1 MRRTMQIC
9 VLGHLEAHVDDRP
22 VALGGPKQRAVLA
35 MLGLEA
41 NRTVSADRLAAG
53 LWGEE
58 LPPSAG
64 KMIQTYVS
72 RLRHAMADDH
82 GAAILTHGRGYELR
96 IDPDFV
102 DVHRLERLVADAA
115 RSTMDEQPG
124 HAAREAL
131 ALFRGE
137 PLADLVDE
145 PFAATE
151 IPRLERLRET
161 AAELAIDAD
170 LAAGRHQE
178 VLAEIEARLGRNPM
192 RERLHAQRMLALY
205 RCGRQAEALDAYRH
219 ARRTLVDEIGVEPG
233 PDLKRLH
240 EAILRQD
247 PALDV
252 KPAAPELPR
261 ALDASESPPLV
272 ARERELR
279 RLRARWQGAAG
290 GAGSLVAVVGA
301 HGSGKTH
308 LAAALAATAHRDGAR
323 VEYAAGAQPPE
334 RALAALA
341 RTRDAQQ
348 PTLLVLDDADRAPAD
363 VLAALRELSRGL
375 GRLPALVLATGQKAA
390 TLERLEPHEL
400 VGLEPLGADAV
411 RAIAGHYAPAD
422 ADVPVDALLATSHGV
437 ARSVHEAASEWARR
451 EAVRQVD
458 AVAERAAAA
467 GTEARALE
475 AELAGRVVSLQ
486 AARERAGRVART
498 DVPGPVL
505 CPYKGL
511 APFEIDDAECFF
523 GREQLVAELVARLVG
538 TRLLGVVG
546 PSGSGKSS
554 VVRAGL
560 LPALAGGALPGSD
573 TWVRALIR
581 PGEHPMRELRR
592 ARADGNGRAVLV
604 VDQLEELFT
613 ACRDEHERMTFV
625 AALVRAVRERRA
637 AVVLAVRADF
647 YGRCAAYPEL
657 AALLAAN
664 HVLVGPM
671 DHDELR
677 RAIELP
683 ARHAGLRLEP
693 GLADR
698 LLADCEGEPGALPL
712 LSTAL
717 LELWQRRDGRH
728 VRLAAYERTGG
739 VRGAVAR
746 LAEAAY
752 ERLEPDQRVAAR
764 RLLLRLTA
772 EEGGAAVR
780 RRVALDELG
789 DDSGRVLDVLAESR
803 LVTVSEGSVE
813 VAHEALLREWPR
825 LAGWL
830 EEDRDG
836 QRIHRHLARAARE
849 WRDGGRDRAE
859 LYRGARLASALEW
872 RAAHEPELNTTEQQ
886 FLDASR
892 LAGERQRRRLQ
903 LVLAG
908 VIALLAVATVA
919 ALAALDQRGQARSEA
934 RAAQAQR
941 LGAQAL
947 NDEELD
953 RALLVARQ
961 GVALDDAPGTRDNLL
976 AVLRRAPAAMAV
988 MRGDGDVVNAVAL
1001 HPNGRTLAIGDDDGT
1016 LVFLDAATRRR
1027 LGRHEAG
1034 MTARI
1039 TSLAFSP
1046 DGSRLASAGFDNQG
1060 GGFVDLFDGRS
1071 LRYITRL
1078 GVAELVDERAPLASF
1093 SPDSRVLAV
1102 NAEYATSRL
1111 VFRWDAKTGDA
1122 LRRMVMPAAESPA
1135 LFDFVSDGRVVTVAK
1150 DATTV
1155 RDVATLRPLRRFP
1168 AGGEATALSRAAGLV
1183 AFGARDGSVRLLDLQ
1198 TGALRAAAGRHE
1210 GPVAA
1215 MRFSSRGDRLVTAG
1229 TDERLIVWDPRRA
1242 TAVETLAARGIG
1254 HIQDLDVAADGRT
1267 AYSAG
1272 RDGTVIAWDLTGE
1285 RRWER
1290 RFEVRS
1296 ARRLWRRPLAT
1307 TADGSQFAVIV
1318 AGGGVDLFN
1327 SHTLRRTAHFQP
1339 ARGRAVGAALAPDGA
1354 TLAITTDAG
1363 TLELWD
1369 TRARRRLVEPQI
1381 AHAYA
1386 PETVTFSGDG
1396 RWLATGDAS
1405 IVRLWDVP
1413 RRTTAGSFV
1422 QGGGHHLSLSPGWH
1436 DARRHSPERP
1446 LPRRPRDPL
1455 GARARADPDR
1465 TRPGRHRR
1473 TLCAGRTLAGL
1484 RRPRRTC
1491 VDGRHAHMEADRPH
1505 GRGRRLDPR
1514 RRDQSRRPPARD
1526 DLERRHRP
1534 PVGPHG
1540 APPDRHRAARR
1551 FRRHARGRIHPRR
1564 HPSRRDPRARRRGL
1578 GRPAVL
1584 VDASRLRS
1592 RRPHA
1597 HTRGLDE
1604 PAARARL

>member
-1 MRRTMQIC
+1 M
-9 VLGHLEAHVDDRP
+9 
-22 VALGGPKQRAVLA
+22 ALGGPKQRAVLA

-58 LPPSAG
+58 LPPSAA

-115 RSTMDEQPG
+115 RSNMDEQPG

-170 LAAGRHQE
+170 LAAGRHQQ

-279 RLRARWQGAAG
+279 RLQARWRGAAD

-348 PTLLVLDDADRAPAD
+348 PTLLVLDDADRAPVD

-400 VGLEPLGADAV
+400 IGLEPLGADAV

-592 ARADGNGRAVLV
+592 AR
-604 VDQLEELFT
+604 
-613 ACRDEHERMTFV
+613 
-625 AALVRAVRERRA
+625 VR
-637 AVVLAVRADF
+637 
-647 YGRCAAYPEL
+647 
-657 AALLAAN
+657 
-664 HVLVGPM
+664 
-671 DHDELR
+671 
-677 RAIELP
+677 
-683 ARHAGLRLEP
+683 
-693 GLADR
+693 
-698 LLADCEGEPGALPL
+698 
-712 LSTAL
+712 T
-717 LELWQRRDGRH
+717 
-728 VRLAAYERTGG
+728 
-739 VRGAVAR
+739 
-746 LAEAAY
+746 
-752 ERLEPDQRVAAR
+752 
-764 RLLLRLTA
+764 
-772 EEGGAAVR
+772 
-780 RRVALDELG
+780 
-789 DDSGRVLDVLAESR
+789 
-803 LVTVSEGSVE
+803 
-813 VAHEALLREWPR
+813 
-825 LAGWL
+825 
-830 EEDRDG
+830 
-836 QRIHRHLARAARE
+836 
-849 WRDGGRDRAE
+849 
-859 LYRGARLASALEW
+859 
-872 RAAHEPELNTTEQQ
+872 
-886 FLDASR
+886 
-892 LAGERQRRRLQ
+892 
-903 LVLAG
+903 
-908 VIALLAVATVA
+908 ATVA
-919 ALAALDQRGQARSEA
+919 PCSSSTSSRSC
-934 RAAQAQR
+934 
-941 LGAQAL
+941 
-947 NDEELD
+947 
-953 RALLVARQ
+953 
-961 GVALDDAPGTRDNLL
+961 
-976 AVLRRAPAAMAV
+976 
-988 MRGDGDVVNAVAL
+988 
-1001 HPNGRTLAIGDDDGT
+1001 
-1016 LVFLDAATRRR
+1016 
-1027 LGRHEAG
+1027 
-1034 MTARI
+1034 
-1039 TSLAFSP
+1039 SP
-1046 DGSRLASAGFDNQG
+1046 
-1060 GGFVDLFDGRS
+1060 
-1071 LRYITRL
+1071 
-1078 GVAELVDERAPLASF
+1078 
-1093 SPDSRVLAV
+1093 
-1102 NAEYATSRL
+1102 
-1111 VFRWDAKTGDA
+1111 
-1122 LRRMVMPAAESPA
+1122 
-1135 LFDFVSDGRVVTVAK
+1135 
-1150 DATTV
+1150 
-1155 RDVATLRPLRRFP
+1155 P
-1168 AGGEATALSRAAGLV
+1168 AGTS
-1183 AFGARDGSVRLLDLQ
+1183 
-1198 TGALRAAAGRHE
+1198 T
-1210 GPVAA
+1210 
-1215 MRFSSRGDRLVTAG
+1215 
-1229 TDERLIVWDPRRA
+1229 
-1242 TAVETLAARGIG
+1242 
-1254 HIQDLDVAADGRT
+1254 
-1267 AYSAG
+1267 SA
-1272 RDGTVIAWDLTGE
+1272 
-1285 RRWER
+1285 
-1290 RFEVRS
+1290 
-1296 ARRLWRRPLAT
+1296 
-1307 TADGSQFAVIV
+1307 
-1318 AGGGVDLFN
+1318 
-1327 SHTLRRTAHFQP
+1327 
-1339 ARGRAVGAALAPDGA
+1339 
-1354 TLAITTDAG
+1354 
-1363 TLELWD
+1363 
-1369 TRARRRLVEPQI
+1369 
-1381 AHAYA
+1381 
-1386 PETVTFSGDG
+1386 
-1396 RWLATGDAS
+1396 
-1405 IVRLWDVP
+1405 
-1413 RRTTAGSFV
+1413 
-1422 QGGGHHLSLSPGWH
+1422 
-1436 DARRHSPERP
+1436 
-1446 LPRRPRDPL
+1446 
-1455 GARARADPDR
+1455 
-1465 TRPGRHRR
+1465 
-1473 TLCAGRTLAGL
+1473 
-1484 RRPRRTC
+1484 
-1491 VDGRHAHMEADRPH
+1491 
-1505 GRGRRLDPR
+1505 
-1514 RRDQSRRPPARD
+1514 
-1526 DLERRHRP
+1526 
-1534 PVGPHG
+1534 
-1540 APPDRHRAARR
+1540 
-1551 FRRHARGRIHPRR
+1551 
-1564 HPSRRDPRARRRGL
+1564 
-1578 GRPAVL
+1578 
-1584 VDASRLRS
+1584 
-1592 RRPHA
+1592 
-1597 HTRGLDE
+1597 
-1604 PAARARL
+1604 

>member
-1 MRRTMQIC
+1 M
-9 VLGHLEAHVDDRP
+9 
-22 VALGGPKQRAVLA
+22 
-35 MLGLEA
+35 
-41 NRTVSADRLAAG
+41 
-53 LWGEE
+53 
-58 LPPSAG
+58 
-64 KMIQTYVS
+64 
-72 RLRHAMADDH
+72 
-82 GAAILTHGRGYELR
+82 
-96 IDPDFV
+96 
-102 DVHRLERLVADAA
+102 
-115 RSTMDEQPG
+115 
-124 HAAREAL
+124 
-131 ALFRGE
+131 
-137 PLADLVDE
+137 DE

-205 RCGRQAEALDAYRH
+205 RCGRRPRRS
-219 ARRTLVDEIGVEPG
+219 RRTDT
-233 PDLKRLH
+233 
-240 EAILRQD
+240 
-247 PALDV
+247 
-252 KPAAPELPR
+252 PAARWSTRSASSPGLTSSACTRRSCGRTRHWTSSRPR
-261 ALDASESPPLV
+261 PSS
-272 ARERELR
+272 
-279 RLRARWQGAAG
+279 RARSTPPSRRRWSLASVSCDDCGRAG
-290 GAGSLVAVVGA
+290 GGRRDGAGSLVAVVGA

-400 VGLEPLGADAV
+400 IGLEPLGADAV

-422 ADVPVDALLATSHGV
+422 ADVPVDALLATSGGV
-437 ARSVHEAASEWARR
+437 ARSVHEAASGWARR

-458 AVAERAAAA
+458 AVAERAAVA

-573 TWVRALIR
+573 VGARVDPSRRAPDARASPCASGR
-581 PGEHPMRELRR
+581 PRPRR
-592 ARADGNGRAVLV
+592 ARRRPARGAVHRLQGRARAHDVRRRAGPNGSRAQSRRRPRCARGLLRSLRRV
-604 VDQLEELFT
+604 SG
-613 ACRDEHERMTFV
+613 ACCAAGRQPRPRRPDGPRRV
-625 AALVRAVRERRA
+625 AARDRA
-637 AVVLAVRADF
+637 AGAARRTAARARTR
-647 YGRCAAYPEL
+647 G
-657 AALLAAN
+657 
-664 HVLVGPM
+664 
-671 DHDELR
+671 
-677 RAIELP
+677 
-683 ARHAGLRLEP
+683 
-693 GLADR
+693 R

-764 RLLLRLTA
+764 RLLLRLAA

-872 RAAHEPELNTTEQQ
+872 RAAHEPELNAIEQQ

-892 LAGERQRRRLQ
+892 LAGERERRRLR

-1001 HPNGRTLAIGDDDGT
+1001 HPDGRTLAIGDDDGT

-1027 LGRHEAG
+1027 L
-1034 MTARI
+1034 
-1039 TSLAFSP
+1039 
-1046 DGSRLASAGFDNQG
+1046 
-1060 GGFVDLFDGRS
+1060 
-1071 LRYITRL
+1071 
-1078 GVAELVDERAPLASF
+1078 
-1093 SPDSRVLAV
+1093 
-1102 NAEYATSRL
+1102 
-1111 VFRWDAKTGDA
+1111 
-1122 LRRMVMPAAESPA
+1122 
-1135 LFDFVSDGRVVTVAK
+1135 
-1150 DATTV
+1150 
-1155 RDVATLRPLRRFP
+1155 
-1168 AGGEATALSRAAGLV
+1168 
-1183 AFGARDGSVRLLDLQ
+1183 
-1198 TGALRAAAGRHE
+1198 E
-1210 GPVAA
+1210 G
-1215 MRFSSRGDRLVTAG
+1215 
-1229 TDERLIVWDPRRA
+1229 
-1242 TAVETLAARGIG
+1242 
-1254 HIQDLDVAADGRT
+1254 
-1267 AYSAG
+1267 
-1272 RDGTVIAWDLTGE
+1272 
-1285 RRWER
+1285 
-1290 RFEVRS
+1290 
-1296 ARRLWRRPLAT
+1296 
-1307 TADGSQFAVIV
+1307 
-1318 AGGGVDLFN
+1318 
-1327 SHTLRRTAHFQP
+1327 
-1339 ARGRAVGAALAPDGA
+1339 
-1354 TLAITTDAG
+1354 
-1363 TLELWD
+1363 
-1369 TRARRRLVEPQI
+1369 
-1381 AHAYA
+1381 
-1386 PETVTFSGDG
+1386 
-1396 RWLATGDAS
+1396 
-1405 IVRLWDVP
+1405 
-1413 RRTTAGSFV
+1413 
-1422 QGGGHHLSLSPGWH
+1422 
-1436 DARRHSPERP
+1436 
-1446 LPRRPRDPL
+1446 
-1455 GARARADPDR
+1455 R
-1465 TRPGRHRR
+1465 TRP
-1473 TLCAGRTLAGL
+1473 A
-1484 RRPRRTC
+1484 
-1491 VDGRHAHMEADRPH
+1491 
-1505 GRGRRLDPR
+1505 
-1514 RRDQSRRPPARD
+1514 
-1526 DLERRHRP
+1526 
-1534 PVGPHG
+1534 
-1540 APPDRHRAARR
+1540 
-1551 FRRHARGRIHPRR
+1551 
-1564 HPSRRDPRARRRGL
+1564 
-1578 GRPAVL
+1578 
-1584 VDASRLRS
+1584 
-1592 RRPHA
+1592 
-1597 HTRGLDE
+1597 
-1604 PAARARL
+1604 